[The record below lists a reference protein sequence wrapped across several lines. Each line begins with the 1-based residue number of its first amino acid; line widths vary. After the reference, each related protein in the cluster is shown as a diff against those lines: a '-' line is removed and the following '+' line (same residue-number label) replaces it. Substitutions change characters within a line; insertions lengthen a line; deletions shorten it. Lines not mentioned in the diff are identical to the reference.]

1 MYNECMFW
9 HPKHVINIY
18 DIKAV
23 FKCTITLEAVII
35 EKQRGSRCN
44 NRMHI
49 KFKLYCKGG
58 DDMGYNISIG
68 NQGFDDIRG
77 NQCFYIDKTA
87 FIKEWWDA
95 KDVVTLITRP
105 RRFGKTLNMSML
117 NCFFSNRYAGRG
129 ELFEGLSIWDDEN
142 YRKLQGTYPVIFISF
157 ADVKQ
162 ADCGEAIWKIKKI
175 ITNIYQ
181 QYAWLGSW
189 EGLTF
194 TEREQFAGVHP
205 DMENMIAQ
213 SAVQDLCNYL
223 NRYYEKKVIILLDE
237 YDTPMQ
243 EAYVHG
249 YWDEF
254 TAFIRSMFNSMFKTN
269 PYLERAIMTGI
280 TRVSK
285 ESIFSDLNNL
295 NVVTTT
301 SDEYCTCFGFT
312 EDEVYDSLEK
322 FGLSDKKSEVKKWY
336 DGFVFGSHKDIYN
349 PWSITSY
356 LDKRKLAPYW
366 ASTSSNVLVSRL
378 IQTAPSDIKQ
388 MMEDLISGREIVVN
402 FDEQIVFN
410 QLDTDES
417 AIWSLLVASG
427 YLKPDNVEYRGEL
440 LEPWYHLSI
449 TNLETRSMFSN
460 MFKGWFKGTASN
472 YNAFVS
478 ALVKGDVEAMNE
490 YMNDVALT
498 TISSFDVGTHRSE
511 KAHPERFYHGFVLG
525 LMVEQSE
532 NYEIRSNRESG
543 FGRYD
548 IMMIPKKNN
557 LPAIVIEF
565 KVYNPR
571 REQTLEDTV
580 HVALKQIEEK
590 SYDTELIARGIEK
603 DRIRH
608 YGFAFEGKRVLI
620 GE

>member
-1 MYNECMFW
+1 
-9 HPKHVINIY
+9 
-18 DIKAV
+18 
-23 FKCTITLEAVII
+23 
-35 EKQRGSRCN
+35 
-44 NRMHI
+44 
-49 KFKLYCKGG
+49 
-58 DDMGYNISIG
+58 MGYKISIG
-68 NQGFDDIRG
+68 NQGFDNIREKKY
-77 NQCFYIDKTA
+77 FYIDKTA
-87 FIKEWWDA
+87 FIKEWWESGDN
-95 KDVVTLITRP
+95 VTLITRP

-117 NCFFSNRYAGRG
+117 NCFFSNRYAGRSD
-129 ELFEGLSIWDDEN
+129 LFEGLSVWEDEK
-142 YRKLQGTYPVIFISF
+142 YRQLQGTYPVIFLSF
-157 ADVKQ
+157 ADVK
-162 ADCGEAIWKIKKI
+162 ADNIQDARTQVKMKVTELFNENKFLLDSGILVENEAEIFKRVSMYMDDVLC
-175 ITNIYQ
+175 T
-181 QYAWLGSW
+181 
-189 EGLTF
+189 
-194 TEREQFAGVHP
+194 
-205 DMENMIAQ
+205 
-213 SAVQDLCNYL
+213 SAVNMMCLFMQK
-223 NRYYEKKVIILLDE
+223 YYKKKVIILLDE

-254 TAFIRSMFNSMFKTN
+254 TLFMRSFFNATFKTN
-269 PYLERAIMTGI
+269 PYLERAVMTGI

-312 EDEVYDSLEK
+312 ENEVYGSLDK

-336 DGFVFGSHKDIYN
+336 DGFVFGSHRDIYN

-366 ASTSSNVLVSRL
+366 ASTSSNGLVSRL
-378 IQTAPSDIKQ
+378 IQTAHTDIKQ
-388 MMEDLISGREIVVN
+388 LMEDLISGREIVVN

-460 MFKGWFKGTASN
+460 MFKGWFRGSASN

-478 ALVKGDVEAMNE
+478 ALVQGDVDAMNE

-498 TISSFDVGTHRSE
+498 TISSFDVGTHRSG
-511 KAHPERFYHGFVLG
+511 KSHPERFYHGFVLG

-580 HVALKQIEEK
+580 QTALKQIEEK
-590 SYDTELIARGIEK
+590 SYDTELMARGIEK